1 MNILKRYLAYRS
13 GRRRR
18 SRDSFIDSLFVLEER
33 AGQMW
38 LTCDGHAVLAFP
50 EDTHSED
57 MLQAAHN
64 MRTVAKSFDRHVRVD
79 MCDAEDSDNPGPVIL
94 NVTDYKR

>member
-1 MNILKRYLAYRS
+1 MNILKRYLSYRAN
-13 GRRRR
+13 RRRR

-50 EDTHSED
+50 EDSLSED
-57 MLQAAHN
+57 MLGAAQN
-64 MRTVAKSFDRHVRVD
+64 MRIVAKSFDRHVCVN
-79 MCDAEDSDNPGPVIL
+79 MCDNEDSDNPDPIVL
-94 NVTDYKR
+94 NVTGYKH